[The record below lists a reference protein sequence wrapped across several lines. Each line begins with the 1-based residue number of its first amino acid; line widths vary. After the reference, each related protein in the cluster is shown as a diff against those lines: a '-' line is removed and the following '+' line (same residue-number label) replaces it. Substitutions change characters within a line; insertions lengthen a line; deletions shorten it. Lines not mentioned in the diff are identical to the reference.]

1 MVQHPVWWIEG
12 QSGNYGWKGRLCMSL
27 FVETELE
34 EVFHYR
40 MMRFGL
46 TWENG
51 CLLCHTRV
59 QSPFTSCGVVLGTAD
74 YSISSTS
81 LACLPPT
88 KPLATHYAD
97 CQLWTICSFFQG
109 RSCLFANCTRVTLG
123 SIEIRTP
130 PRRSLHGAC
139 EITCTLIPGEGHQW
153 VLGSKVMETSDR
165 ILRRTEMKSSD
176 YSGKMSNMKEKSFCS
191 ELGTTPNG
199 ISPFELLHFWL
210 SHAIISFLPCN

>member
-1 MVQHPVWWIEG
+1 MLEMGGGRDCMVSEIPSN
-12 QSGNYGWKGRLCMSL
+12 SGGLPISNWNPAVRRQQLVNFSSHLKRSQKI
-27 FVETELE
+27 
-34 EVFHYR
+34 
-40 MMRFGL
+40 FG
-46 TWENG
+46 
-51 CLLCHTRV
+51 
-59 QSPFTSCGVVLGTAD
+59 
-74 YSISSTS
+74 SSS
-81 LACLPPT
+81 LAWEVVAHRHHSQDINRLFQMLYFHRCT
-88 KPLATHYAD
+88 TYYAD

-153 VLGSKVMETSDR
+153 VLGSKVMETRDR

-210 SHAIISFLPCN
+210 SHAMISFLPCN